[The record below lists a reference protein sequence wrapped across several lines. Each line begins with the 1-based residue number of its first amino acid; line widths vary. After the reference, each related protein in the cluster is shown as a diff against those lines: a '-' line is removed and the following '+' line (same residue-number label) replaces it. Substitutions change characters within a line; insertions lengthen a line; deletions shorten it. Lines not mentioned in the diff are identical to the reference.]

1 MKNIVILGSTG
12 SIGTQTLEVA
22 KRNKK
27 YFRVI
32 GLSGH
37 RGESDLIKLA
47 TLSKAD
53 LIVNAL
59 VGDVGIEPTLAAIRA
74 GKNIAMADKEAILC
88 AGKKMLIEAKKYKV
102 NFIPIDSEH
111 TGIFQILHAN
121 PHKKIKKI
129 VLTCSG
135 GPFYNTAIKKL
146 ARTTPTQV
154 LKHPRWNMGKKVS
167 IDSATLINK
176 GFEVIECC
184 ILYGVKPEQVE
195 ILYHPES
202 VIHCIVEFI
211 DGSVLANMSE
221 PDMKIPIEYALFYPN
236 TSHLKYG
243 FPKNKNLTI
252 GKIKDKFGLIALCR
266 DAAKK
271 GLTSELCKIDSM
283 AVEKF
288 LNKHIGFLE
297 MIKFIKDEYSNIA
310 RGR

>member
-129 VLTCSG
+129 VLDEG
-135 GPFYNTAIKKL
+135 L
-146 ARTTPTQV
+146 V
-154 LKHPRWNMGKKVS
+154 V
-167 IDSATLINK
+167 
-176 GFEVIECC
+176 
-184 ILYGVKPEQVE
+184 GVR
-195 ILYHPES
+195 LS
-202 VIHCIVEFI
+202 
-211 DGSVLANMSE
+211 
-221 PDMKIPIEYALFYPN
+221 
-236 TSHLKYG
+236 TSRQ
-243 FPKNKNLTI
+243 
-252 GKIKDKFGLIALCR
+252 CR
-266 DAAKK
+266 
-271 GLTSELCKIDSM
+271 
-283 AVEKF
+283 
-288 LNKHIGFLE
+288 
-297 MIKFIKDEYSNIA
+297 
-310 RGR
+310 